1 MTWKNS
7 LLVNLSWSVKLISYI
22 DCWFSWIM
30 VYHRDR
36 KMVLS
41 TALRK
46 SIWTPSWCLSFLLI
60 CYILAPLMCHR
71 PSSLYFKSV
80 LDFCLISLKL
90 WDTYIQALGC
100 LCVLLFVFLGL
111 VLVPFLCP
119 VCPSFVPRLCIQ
131 CLLCYIMHFVLSVM
145 SPCLSGLSLFLVPQ
159 GSTGHLGLCSSDP
172 KHTSRSTSERLKKKN
187 TMEVLKYPV
196 LSWT

>member
-22 DCWFSWIM
+22 DCWFLWIM

-71 PSSLYFKSV
+71 PSSLHFKSV
-80 LDFCLISLKL
+80 LDFCFISLKL

-131 CLLCYIMHFVLSVM
+131 CLSCYIITRFVLSVM
-145 SPCLSGLSLFLVPQ
+145 SMSV
-159 GSTGHLGLCSSDP
+159 
-172 KHTSRSTSERLKKKN
+172 
-187 TMEVLKYPV
+187 
-196 LSWT
+196 